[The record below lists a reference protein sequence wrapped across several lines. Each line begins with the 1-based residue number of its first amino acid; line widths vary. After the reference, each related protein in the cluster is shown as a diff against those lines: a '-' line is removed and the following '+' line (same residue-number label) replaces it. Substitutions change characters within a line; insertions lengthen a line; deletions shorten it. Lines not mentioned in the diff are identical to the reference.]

1 MSIVHTVCFLDS
13 LYIQNCNDFNPTFFR
28 SGLSWNE
35 QVNQFL
41 IHQHI
46 AWWTGYFTSRAN
58 LKLYLRSRETVLR
71 ASEMFYV
78 FAKGL
83 NFAVDYDAAMYNI
96 SFLRHAIDTAT
107 HHDAI
112 TGTETHDVATNYL
125 NRMADGTQRVH
136 YWDESVV
143 GHFLSG
149 SKGETPKLLHYR
161 NVNGD
166 MFSKLSGNNVVV
178 VVAFNSLAWTVT
190 ELLQIPS
197 NRSDLVVFDS
207 NQKVIP
213 SQINPVA
220 EQEQNGKYPAK
231 FNLFILAQ
239 NMDPFAFHTF
249 FIGVATSK
257 YPASIGKVV
266 SHKAGESLVAGNGSN
281 GYYSITIDGA
291 TNRLSKVTHKILG
304 RTFNVENQL
313 SQYTPLGGIYNDH
326 QGQTS
331 GAYLF
336 RPATDNRITV
346 DANNDGKTKNKKMT
360 EVFRMKFKSLNPSPG
375 FIVQTHSNADPH
387 FMDTFSVTVCGM
399 DLKADPPTF
408 DYQFYRVNGDKWGQK
423 PIIDFLVFDQ
433 EDPTYSPVLNHFPN
447 TQSGSILVQKAGIAV
462 RSGNMLRLELGSAST
477 RTSKT

>member
-1 MSIVHTVCFLDS
+1 M
-13 LYIQNCNDFNPTFFR
+13 FFR
-28 SGLSWNE
+28 SEFSRNE
-35 QVNQFL
+35 VMNQSL
-41 IHQHI
+41 IHQHT

-149 SKGETPKLLHYR
+149 SKGEIPKLLR
-161 NVNGD
+161 NVDGD
-166 MFSKLSGNNVVV
+166 MFSELSGDKVVV

-207 NQKVIP
+207 NQNVIP

-220 EQEQNGKYPAK
+220 EQEQNSKYPAK

-239 NMDPFAFHTF
+239 NMDPLAFHTF

-281 GYYSITIDGA
+281 GYYSITIDST

-304 RTFNVENQL
+304 RSFNVENQL
-313 SQYTPLGGIYNDH
+313 SQYTPLGGIYSDH
-326 QGQTS
+326 QGPTS

-336 RPATDNRITV
+336 RPATDNRVALDVNKNGTIQ
-346 DANNDGKTKNKKMT
+346 NKKMT
-360 EVFRMKFKSLNPSPG
+360 EVFRMRFKSQNPSPG
-375 FIVQTHSNADPH
+375 FIVQTHSNHDPH
-387 FMDTFSVTVCGM
+387 LMDTFSVTVCGM

-408 DYQFYRVNGDKWGQK
+408 DYQFYRVNGEKWGQK
-423 PIIDFLVFDQ
+423 PMIDFLVFDQ
-433 EDPTYSPVLNHFPN
+433 EDPTYSPVLSQFPN
-447 TQSGSILVQKAGIAV
+447 YRSGSILVKKSGMTM
-462 RSGNMLRLELGSAST
+462 RSWNMLRLELQNVQ
-477 RTSKT
+477 